1 MLADR
6 KKGNSI
12 KTLIDLFLFLPVA
25 TASHFYAQSI
35 KNVVFRTEA
44 PTAAALAPRLQLTRH
59 MYYLLILLLRLIK
72 IEDDF

>member
-25 TASHFYAQSI
+25 AAASHFYAQSI

-44 PTAAALAPRLQLTRH
+44 PTAALAPRLQLTRH

>member
-25 TASHFYAQSI
+25 AASHFYAQSI

-44 PTAAALAPRLQLTRH
+44 PTTAALAGPSVAADTPYVLFIDTAIAADQ
-59 MYYLLILLLRLIK
+59 
-72 IEDDF
+72 D